1 MSVFDQPFLFLRTP
15 GGNVEDLDRMQ
26 AAGFR
31 GVFCN
36 VREHEA
42 AEWEVVRRKALARGM
57 FCGPWAHTM
66 NAARAFSF
74 DVLDKIIETADRWRS
89 PLIVN
94 SEKELDNSGSTLTR
108 VIAERVGGRDAA
120 ISMQAFL
127 FFSVEWTPVKH
138 LPMLL
143 QIFPAE
149 SIAAKDPLG
158 CRERAWNAGCE
169 RVYLTFGSYR
179 EQHPGLYRLQEPYSV
194 YTGDDCGNDYQA
206 WSPTSSGY
214 QATRQVTPNPPP
226 RPPEPPPL
234 PVVTVP
240 LPRPVRLRVPY
251 MTGIDVT
258 AHKRAVYRYLEAT
271 YAWKKFS
278 RSNWLVRRT
287 YGPSFNVLVD
297 NARRKAGLREG
308 GGIDSVMYGKLR
320 RVNAYDAYGDV
331 LLARYAEAHPILT
344 PRDKW
349 RAEVTRFCLQAEAN
363 QVAWHYTQMR
373 PFKVDVNPSG
383 GFITSDCSAY
393 VVQVYYAASKR
404 SGLNVADPA
413 KQNYSGYGN
422 NDLYE
427 NDHPRVW
434 DDRYL
439 VGDLGHYPGHV
450 TICRRAGNAQTSVWS
465 SNGSEAGP
473 LPVSLRYRSDFLYVV
488 RPPLP

>member
-1 MSVFDQPFLFLRTP
+1 VSVFDQPFLFLRTP

-240 LPRPVRLRVPY
+240 LPRPVRLRRPY
-251 MTGIDVT
+251 MMGVDVT
-258 AHKRAVYRYLEAT
+258 AHKRAVYRYLGAT
-271 YAWKKFS
+271 YAWKKLTH
-278 RSNWLVRRT
+278 SNVVTRRT
-287 YGPSFNVLVD
+287 YGGGFDKLVNDARHQSGLPEGRGVDAALYTRLRAKSAYLPYEDSLLLRYAAAHPVLSVCNPIPLGHSGSVCQD
-297 NARRKAGLREG
+297 LHQTAGLPG
-308 GGIDSVMYGKLR
+308 NWAIDFCANPNTPV
-320 RVNAYDAYGDV
+320 VAC
-331 LLARYAEAHPILT
+331 EAGV
-344 PRDKW
+344 
-349 RAEVTRFCLQAEAN
+349 VTRFSGHDPTDDQADRDG
-363 QVAWHYTQMR
+363 VFGYT
-373 PFKVDVNPSG
+373 
-383 GFITSDCSAY
+383 
-393 VVQVYYAASKR
+393 VYFRALRTYEYFVTHLGR
-404 SGLNVADPA
+404 YPTGL
-413 KQNYSGYGN
+413 S
-422 NDLYE
+422 
-427 NDHPRVW
+427 
-434 DDRYL
+434 
-439 VGDLGHYPGHV
+439 VGDKVVPGTV
-450 TICRRAGNAQTSVWS
+450 IGYVGDQ
-465 SNGSEAGP
+465 
-473 LPVSLRYRSDFLYVV
+473 RYRIDHTHYGVSSTLGQSDAKKRITAVKKA
-488 RPPLP
+488 PKTGAK